1 MQQFANSLWKD
12 PEKHLCPRT
21 RGKAISWNSYHET
34 VAFREERVHSLNKSM
49 RSQSL
54 AYPDRSDPLCMIRDR
69 TYMHAARSFLIH
81 WASSVFG
88 FEFTI
93 EYNLNALRSR
103 LLFARYMTLLFWPDL
118 EAGIAHLSNED
129 QQGARRYFEFLLLVV
144 FSSIGV

>member
-1 MQQFANSLWKD
+1 
-12 PEKHLCPRT
+12 
-21 RGKAISWNSYHET
+21 
-34 VAFREERVHSLNKSM
+34 
-49 RSQSL
+49 
-54 AYPDRSDPLCMIRDR
+54 
-69 TYMHAARSFLIH
+69 MHAARSFLIH